1 MPDSHG
7 TQNPRK
13 QHTRF
18 QARFLFVI
26 AAILIVFSSL
36 VAIIIYSHEMDTLE
50 ANAYEKTD
58 LVMKAI
64 EANRDYVQDIL
75 RPTMYK
81 ELPSHK
87 FILEAMSSSYIS
99 RMVMERFNLKSQG
112 FIYRRV
118 AVNARNP
125 DYEAN
130 PLETQMIERFR
141 NNPSLE
147 GWQGIIELDSKKY
160 YMRFQPV
167 VFKSSCLNCHGD
179 PNDAPQEVVTLYG
192 KSNGFSHKIDELA
205 GVISVGVPIGLSL
218 EKINSFTMALLAG
231 VIPSILIVY
240 IIISTF
246 FNRFITGNLRNILSF
261 FRSTITDDKGKSIFD
276 SSEKMDEIEAL
287 TSTAKA
293 IAEHLHSNQHQLE
306 KYAAEV
312 KGSKDL
318 LQSVFDGI
326 SDPVMLIGCESRM
339 KMVNAAFLKR
349 YQLTLEQVLDQKPAE
364 LLSAACCPL
373 AACSDLFGALPNHPV
388 SREVLVASGEIFLI
402 YFYPI
407 QTQSGATESMVCYVK
422 DITEQKKLEIKIQQT
437 EKIASIGQMAAG
449 IAHEINN
456 PLGVILC
463 HIDLVKGESNLTPE
477 AQSDLDVIEKH
488 VGTCRSIIADLL
500 KFAHQHVS
508 TKEPVFLNTLIDE
521 VVAMVSSQFKKQ
533 RITLEKHLAPDLPVV
548 TVDADKIKQV
558 LLNMLINSAQAMVEN
573 GTVSIASRYDTAL
586 QAVQIILEDTGPGI
600 AAEIIEKIFDPF
612 FTTKPP
618 GKGTGL
624 GLSVSYGIIREH
636 NGDITVES
644 LPGQPTRFV
653 LELPVVGDEQ

>member
-1 MPDSHG
+1 MNDHQK
-7 TQNPRK
+7 TLK
-13 QHTRF
+13 QHKRHTGF
-18 QARFLFVI
+18 QSRFLLVI
-26 AAILIVFSSL
+26 AAILIVLAGL
-36 VAIIIYSHEMDTLE
+36 VAYIIYQHEMDNLE

-75 RPTMYK
+75 RPAMY
-81 ELPSHK
+81 EGLPDHK

-99 RMVMERFNLKSQG
+99 RMVMERFNLKAQG

-118 AVNARNP
+118 AANAMNP

-141 NNPSLE
+141 NNPKLE
-147 GWQGIIELDSKKY
+147 EWQGIIELESKKY
-160 YMRFQPV
+160 FMRFQPV
-167 VFKSSCLNCHGD
+167 IFKASCLNCHGD
-179 PNDAPQEVVTLYG
+179 PADAPQEVVALYG
-192 KSNGFSHKIDELA
+192 RSNGYFHKIDETA
-205 GVISVGVPIGLSL
+205 GVISVGVPIGLNL
-218 EKINSFTMALLAG
+218 GKITSFAMVFLAG
-231 VIPSILIVY
+231 VIPSIFIVY
-240 IIISTF
+240 FIISTF

-261 FRSTITDDKGKSIFD
+261 FRTTITDDTGKSIFE
-276 SSEKMDEIEAL
+276 SSEKIDEIEAL
-287 TSTAKA
+287 TSTAQA
-293 IAEHLHSNQHQLE
+293 IAEHLHSNQKQLE

-326 SDPVMLIGCESRM
+326 SDPVILIDSESRM

-349 YQLTLEQVLDQKPAE
+349 YQLSLKQVLDQKPAE
-364 LLSAACCPL
+364 LLDPACCPL
-373 AACSDLFGALPNHPV
+373 AACSDLFGALPDHPV

-407 QTQSGATESMVCYVK
+407 QTQAGVTESMVCYVK

-463 HIDLVKGESNLTPE
+463 HIDLIKGEANLTPE
-477 AQSDLDVIEKH
+477 VQSDLDIIEKH
-488 VGTCRSIIADLL
+488 VGTCRTIISDLL
-500 KFAHQHVS
+500 KFAHQHAS
-508 TKEPVFLNTLIDE
+508 TKELVSLNTLIDE
-521 VVAMVSSQFKKQ
+521 VAAMVSSQCKKQ
-533 RITLEKHLAPDLPVV
+533 RITLEKHLDPDIPLV
-548 TVDADKIKQV
+548 TVDADKIRQV
-558 LLNMLINSAQAMVEN
+558 LLNMLINSVQAMVED
-573 GTVSIASRYDTAL
+573 GTVSIFSRFDATR
-586 QAVQIILEDTGPGI
+586 QTVQLILEDTGPGI
-600 AAEIIEKIFDPF
+600 APGIVDKIFDPF

-644 LPGQPTRFV
+644 LPGQLTRFV
-653 LELPVVGDEQ
+653 IGLPAAGDAP

>member
-1 MPDSHG
+1 MNDNQEPL
-7 TQNPRK
+7 K
-13 QHTRF
+13 QYKRHTGF
-18 QARFLFVI
+18 QSRFLLVI
-26 AAILIVFSSL
+26 AAILIVLAGL
-36 VAIIIYSHEMDTLE
+36 VAYIVYQHEMDNLE

-75 RPTMYK
+75 RPAMYK
-81 ELPSHK
+81 ELPNHK

-99 RMVMERFNLKSQG
+99 RMVMERFNLKAQG

-118 AVNARNP
+118 AASAMNP

-130 PLETQMIERFR
+130 PLEIQMIERFR
-141 NNPSLE
+141 NNPKLE
-147 GWQGIIELDSKKY
+147 EWQGIIELESKKY
-160 YMRFQPV
+160 FMRFQPV
-167 VFKSSCLNCHGD
+167 VFKASCLNCHGNPD
-179 PNDAPQEVVTLYG
+179 DAPQEVIALYG
-192 KSNGFSHKIDELA
+192 RSNGYFHKMDETA
-205 GVISVGVPIGLSL
+205 GVISVGVPIGLNL
-218 EKINSFTMALLAG
+218 GKITSFAMVFLAG

-276 SSEKMDEIEAL
+276 NSEKIDEIDAL
-287 TSTAKA
+287 TTTAKA
-293 IAEHLHSNQHQLE
+293 IAEHLHSNQKQLE

-326 SDPVMLIGCESRM
+326 SDPVILIDSESKM

-349 YQLTLEQVLDQKPAE
+349 YQLTMEQVLDQKPAE

-373 AACSDLFGALPNHPV
+373 AACSDLFGALPDHPV

-463 HIDLVKGESNLTPE
+463 HIDLIKGEANLTPE
-477 AQSDLDVIEKH
+477 VQSDLDIIEKH
-488 VGTCRSIIADLL
+488 VGTCRTIISDLL
-500 KFAHQHVS
+500 KFAHQHAS
-508 TKEPVFLNTLIDE
+508 TKEPVALNTLIDE

-533 RITLEKHLAPDLPVV
+533 RITLEKHLDRDIPLV

-558 LLNMLINSAQAMVEN
+558 LLNMLINSGQAMVET
-573 GTVSIASRYDTAL
+573 GTVSIASRLDTNR
-586 QAVQIILEDTGPGI
+586 QTVQIILEDTGPGI
-600 AAEIIEKIFDPF
+600 APEIIDKIFDPF

-653 LELPVVGDEQ
+653 LELPAVGDEP